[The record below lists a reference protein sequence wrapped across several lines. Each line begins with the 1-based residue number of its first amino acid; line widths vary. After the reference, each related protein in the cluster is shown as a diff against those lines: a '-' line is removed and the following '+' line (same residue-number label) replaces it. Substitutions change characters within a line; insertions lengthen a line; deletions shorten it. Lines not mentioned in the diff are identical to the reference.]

1 MGAVLRAALAAEIPM
16 SQVMP
21 DIGVVSTDGDALLEL
36 YHQMARTMLAH
47 RGNPPP
53 IKDVRVTFIAPSGQF
68 QKIDFGSSSPVRLI
82 AEPILRP
89 MLIPFEYKSVDR

>member
-1 MGAVLRAALAAEIPM
+1 M

-21 DIGVVSTDGDALLEL
+21 DTGVVSTDRDALPEL
-36 YHQMARTMLAH
+36 YHQPARTMLAH
-47 RGNPPP
+47 KGNPTL

-89 MLIPFEYKSVDR
+89 MLIPFEHKKVGR